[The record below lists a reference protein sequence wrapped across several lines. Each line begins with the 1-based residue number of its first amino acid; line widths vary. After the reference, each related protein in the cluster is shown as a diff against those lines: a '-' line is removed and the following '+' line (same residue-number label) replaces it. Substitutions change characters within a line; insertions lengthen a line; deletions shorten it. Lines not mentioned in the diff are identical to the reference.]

1 MQLPHCSD
9 VEDFI
14 DNVSE
19 VSRLIESL
27 KAGTI
32 SPEYVDKKIAAR
44 TAQQEQQKGS
54 PAAPSTPQAT
64 SKQASSDSADEAA
77 EKDDAERKGEA
88 ARQAELLRKVEELKT
103 NRARKLR
110 ARQRFDEYSQ
120 QQNTQAYATDYAKWD
135 LWCPSDEEDD
145 MFNSIPPN
153 NPAFRAMERDINDR
167 HARMVE
173 QRQIAERQRQAG
185 NAAFK
190 AQQYSEAL
198 RCYQAG
204 LEVQRHSMALHA
216 NAAAAALKLQCYV
229 QALEHCDKVLHLA
242 DVLHNMP
249 QHPLCVKALQRR
261 AAARQ
266 ALGQHSKAVEDL
278 TAAAAMLPGD
288 KELTEQ
294 LARAQLLLQESR
306 AAKRQASLVSEPAAD
321 IAAGGAVVA
330 GAGAARVTQLQTLQQ
345 MERLV
350 QALAQPGESC
360 WHPQLRSA
368 DAVGVLVAVAYAH
381 GRGSAVARNAAI
393 GLARMAHDA
402 EMMERLRELHGIEII
417 YQYVRP

>member
-88 ARQAELLRKVEELKT
+88 ARQAELLRKVEELKSS
-103 NRARKLR
+103 RARKLR

-167 HARMVE
+167 HARWVLSHHE
-173 QRQIAERQRQAG
+173 AGTWGHAE
-185 NAAFK
+185 
-190 AQQYSEAL
+190 YL
-198 RCYQAG
+198 
-204 LEVQRHSMALHA
+204 HS
-216 NAAAAALKLQCYV
+216 
-229 QALEHCDKVLHLA
+229 
-242 DVLHNMP
+242 
-249 QHPLCVKALQRR
+249 
-261 AAARQ
+261 
-266 ALGQHSKAVEDL
+266 
-278 TAAAAMLPGD
+278 
-288 KELTEQ
+288 
-294 LARAQLLLQESR
+294 
-306 AAKRQASLVSEPAAD
+306 
-321 IAAGGAVVA
+321 
-330 GAGAARVTQLQTLQQ
+330 
-345 MERLV
+345 
-350 QALAQPGESC
+350 
-360 WHPQLRSA
+360 
-368 DAVGVLVAVAYAH
+368 
-381 GRGSAVARNAAI
+381 
-393 GLARMAHDA
+393 
-402 EMMERLRELHGIEII
+402 
-417 YQYVRP
+417 